1 MRVMFL
7 GIGSFRGKA
16 VVVLLVFC
24 LFIFFLSRG
33 VRNYNE
39 RIISMGL
46 FSTSYPGN
54 LSISQKEHLREIQD
68 QLRGAKLIKG
78 NETNCIYKLV
88 LNTRKGGKT
97 FVFREPGRLLEPLT
111 GNIYIL
117 GDGGKCLESDLKQLK
132 GMNPYGEFLMWDQAK
147 EIFRQY
153 DKARVIDFETGMSFL
168 VQRRAGSLH
177 ADVQPLTDEDSAV
190 MKIIYG
196 GKWSWRRRAII
207 VESRGRRLAAS
218 MNGMPHG
225 AGAIANN
232 DFAGHFCI
240 HFRDS
245 KTHSNEDNLAH
256 QIMVWKAAGKVMEK
270 LAGAKPEQVMR
281 IMLVAMEQSDP
292 GLAAKLFA
300 PSPDWPEAKITQELM
315 KIKWLAVSKISQP
328 KTEDKSAK
336 LNLIASYGLA
346 DGTRTKNRRLSFILN
361 RDQKTGLWRIDPS
374 CLDMLLSKQTTVDG
388 TDNEP
393 ADTLYSD
400 WYVDNSL

>member
-7 GIGSFRGKA
+7 SIGSFWGKA
-16 VVVLLVFC
+16 VAVLLVFC

-39 RIISMGL
+39 RIISIGL
-46 FSTSYPGN
+46 ISLSYPGN
-54 LSISQKEHLREIQD
+54 ISISQEKHINVIQEQLKE
-68 QLRGAKLIKG
+68 AKIIRG
-78 NETNCIYKLV
+78 NESNCIYKLV
-88 LNTRKGGKT
+88 LKTRRGSKT
-97 FVFREPGRLLEPLT
+97 FVFRDPGRLVEPLT

-117 GDGGKCLESDLKQLK
+117 GDGGRCLESDLKQLE
-132 GMNPYGEFLMWDQAK
+132 GMNPYGEFLMWDEAK
-147 EIFRQY
+147 EIFRKY
-153 DKARVIDFETGMSFL
+153 DKARVIDFETGMSFM
-168 VQRRAGSLH
+168 VQRRAGCHH
-177 ADVQPLTDEDSAV
+177 ADVQPLTAEDSAV
-190 MKIIYG
+190 MRTIYG

-207 VESRGRRLAAS
+207 VEIRGHRLAAS

-240 HFRDS
+240 HFQDS

-270 LAGAKPEQVMR
+270 LAGAKPEDVMR
-281 IMLVAMEQSDP
+281 VMLVAMEQSDP

-300 PSPDWPEAKITQELM
+300 PSRDWPEAKITQELM

-328 KTEDKSAK
+328 KVDGNSSKV
-336 LNLIASYGLA
+336 NLIASFGLA
-346 DGTRTKNRRLSFILN
+346 DGTRAQNRRHTFILN
-361 RDQKTGLWRIDPS
+361 KDLKTGLWRIDPS
-374 CLDMLLSKQTTVDG
+374 SLEELLLKQTTTDG
-388 TDNEP
+388 TDNDLT
-393 ADTLYSD
+393 DTSYSD

>member
-1 MRVMFL
+1 MRIMFL

-16 VVVLLVFC
+16 VTVLLVFC

-39 RIISMGL
+39 RIISMEL
-46 FSTSYPGN
+46 ISLNYQGN
-54 LSISQKEHLREIQD
+54 ISISQKELLSAIQE
-68 QLRGAKLIKG
+68 QFNKAKLIKG
-78 NETNCIYKLV
+78 NETNCLYKLV
-88 LNTRKGGKT
+88 LNTRKGSKT
-97 FVFREPGRLLEPLT
+97 FIFSDPGRLVEPLT

-117 GDGGKCLESDLKQLK
+117 GDGGRCLESDLKKLEAL
-132 GMNPYGEFLMWDQAK
+132 NPYGEFLRWDEAK
-147 EIFRQY
+147 EIFCKY
-153 DKARVIDFETGMSFL
+153 DKARVIDFETGMSFM
-168 VQRRAGSLH
+168 VQRRAGSYH
-177 ADVQPLTDEDSAV
+177 ADVQPLTAEDSAV

-207 VESRGRRLAAS
+207 VEVRGHRLAAS

-270 LAGAKPEQVMR
+270 LAGAKPEYVMQV
-281 IMLVAMEQSDP
+281 MLVAMEQSDP

-300 PSPDWPEAKITQELM
+300 PSQEWPEAKTTEELT

-328 KTEDKSAK
+328 KIEDNTAK

-346 DGTRTKNRRLSFILN
+346 DGTRAQNRRHTFILN
-361 RDQKTGLWRIDPS
+361 KDQKTGLWRIDPS
-374 CLDMLLSKQTTVDG
+374 SLEEMLLKQTTADG
-388 TDNEP
+388 TDSDL
-393 ADTLYSD
+393 ADTVYSD
-400 WYVDNSL
+400 WYIDNSL